1 MKMYLVSLGCGLL
14 VGVIYSLLQVRS
26 PAPPIVALVGLLGML
41 LGEQAM
47 PLIRWTA
54 AQAKEAAAAGNAAA
68 GNAVGGN
75 AVGGDAVGRDASP
88 SACLDHLFGEMP
100 SVHGPARAPGRGGAP
115 AAAPASAED
124 RG

>member
-26 PAPPIVALVGLLGML
+26 PAPPVVALVGLLGML

-54 AQAKEAAAAGNAAA
+54 AQAKEAAAAGNSAA
-68 GNAVGGN
+68 GD
-75 AVGGDAVGRDASP
+75 AVGGDPSP

-100 SVHGPARAPGRGGAP
+100 SVHGPARATGRGG
-115 AAAPASAED
+115 
-124 RG
+124 